1 MVQINIAVGLGK
13 VARIMENLL
22 FSNPCDRE
30 THCRV

>member
-13 VARIMENLL
+13 DNGELL